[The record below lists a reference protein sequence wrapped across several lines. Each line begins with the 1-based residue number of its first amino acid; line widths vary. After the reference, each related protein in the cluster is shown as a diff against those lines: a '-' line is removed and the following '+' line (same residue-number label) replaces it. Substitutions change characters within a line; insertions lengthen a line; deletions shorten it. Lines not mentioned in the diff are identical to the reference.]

1 MGRKSKAQ
9 RIIEEQKEEEEEH
22 PDARYIIVYD
32 FEAGNNP
39 NNFYEN
45 LHRLFR
51 HYGGYL
57 VQRSIAEVFGSKA
70 GNAVETLA
78 KSYGADVLRYRVIE
92 EIE

>member
-9 RIIEEQKEEEEEH
+9 IIIEELKEEEEQH

-39 NNFYEN
+39 NKFYEN
-45 LHRLFR
+45 LHRLFT
-51 HYGGYL
+51 HYRGYL
-57 VQRSIAEVFGSKA
+57 VQRSIVEVFGSKGGKA
-70 GNAVETLA
+70 IETLA